1 MTSEGRKLAQIATM
15 ATSLGASE
23 ARVIDAKDVVID
35 ERVRLKCMV
44 PICSDYNR
52 HMMCP
57 PNLMPV
63 RAFADIISLYKKALI
78 IQIEADVDSRDKSGA
93 SLSKELCNQLEMSTK
108 THEWERKL
116 HGLINKVEAHAFKE
130 GFYLAAG
137 LIGGSCS
144 LCEECVDPRGGKPC
158 RRPFEARPSMEAMG
172 IDVVKTCKNAGLPLQ
187 LSSDTRIRWTGLVL
201 LH

>member
-1 MTSEGRKLAQIATM
+1 MTSEEQKLAQIVAAVM
-15 ATSLGASE
+15 SLGASE
-23 ARVIDAKDVVID
+23 AKIIDAKDIVVD
-35 ERVRLKCMV
+35 KRVRLKCMI

-63 RAFADIISLYKKALI
+63 EEFADIVGLYKMALI
-78 IQIEADVDSRDKSGA
+78 VQIEADVDSSDKSSA
-93 SLSKELCNQLEMSTK
+93 SLSKELCSRLEKSTN
-108 THEWERKL
+108 TNEWEEKL
-116 HGLINKVEAHAFKE
+116 HRLINKVEAHAFKE

-144 LCEECVDPRGGKPC
+144 LCQECVDPRSGNPC
-158 RRPFEARPSMEAMG
+158 RHPFEARPSMEAMG
-172 IDVVKTCKNAGLPLQ
+172 IDVVRTCKNVGLPLH
-187 LSSDTRIRWTGLVL
+187 LSSDMRIRWTGLVL